1 MSTCTFWYAFTAL
14 QSAQG
19 EFLKSELIKLG
30 VNTSLLLWK
39 SFILCACSQVVKYSA
54 IVKELEESENKLN
67 EMLSL
72 AAQAN
77 RGADDEDDLDAYMST
92 LKQAPTDKIE
102 IKRMKVIVWNQ
113 PIEYYSYFKD

>member
-1 MSTCTFWYAFTAL
+1 M
-14 QSAQG
+14 
-19 EFLKSELIKLG
+19 
-30 VNTSLLLWK
+30 
-39 SFILCACSQVVKYSA
+39 KYSA

-102 IKRMKVIVWNQ
+102 IKRMKVIIWNQ
-113 PIEYYSYFKD
+113 PIEYYSYFND